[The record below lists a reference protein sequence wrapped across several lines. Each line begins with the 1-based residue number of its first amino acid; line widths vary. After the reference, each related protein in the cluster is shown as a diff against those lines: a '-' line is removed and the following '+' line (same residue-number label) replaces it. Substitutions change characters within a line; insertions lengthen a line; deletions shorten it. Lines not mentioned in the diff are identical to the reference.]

1 VIVRRLDFGVLSGVA
16 LILVAGGQRRCCAL
30 AGTLSGRAPGRGR
43 TVAASRLGSEDAV
56 DVTPA
61 LARLMDDDLRSR
73 LDSARG
79 LA

>member
-1 VIVRRLDFGVLSGVA
+1 VIVRRLDLGVLSGVA
-16 LILVAGGQRRCCAL
+16 LILVAGGQRGCCAL
-30 AGTLSGRAPGRGR
+30 AGTRSGGALGRRRIVAVPG
-43 TVAASRLGSEDAV
+43 LGSEHGV

-73 LDSARG
+73 LDTARG